1 MLNEKASK
9 TVYKTEFADR
19 KRKKSKTLN
28 EIRLMENRNKTPEN
42 FQGASHV
49 QKGVPPLHKL
59 QLHVYQ

>member
-9 TVYKTEFADR
+9 TVYKTESADR

-49 QKGVPPLHKL
+49 QKGVPPLHKR